1 MKFVTPYRGR
11 FYTLILLTVLLGVL
25 TPLRPILI
33 QYTIDNDVAFGD
45 YAGMVNVVVL
55 LIILLILHSI
65 AQYAHTYVSGWLGQQ
80 VIRDIRTR
88 LYEHIVNLRLK
99 FFDKTPIGRLV
110 TRTIS
115 DVETLADVFSEGLAA
130 MAGDLL
136 QIIFI
141 LGFMFLQDWR
151 LALLRLSTIPLLL

>member
-1 MKFVTPYRGR
+1 GMVQVMVW
-11 FYTLILLTVLLGVL
+11 LLVLL
-25 TPLRPILI
+25 
-33 QYTIDNDVAFGD
+33 VA
-45 YAGMVNVVVL
+45 
-55 LIILLILHSI
+55 HSI
-65 AQYAHTYVSGWLGQQ
+65 TQYAHTYLSGWLGQQ

-88 LYEHIVNLRLK
+88 LYDHIVNLRLK

-136 QIIFI
+136 QIVFI
-141 LGFMFLQDWR
+141 LAFMFYQDWR
-151 LALLRLSTIPLLL
+151 LALLSLSTIPLLLISTYIFKEK